1 MKINLVASPIKDAGM
16 QVARQTAALL
26 TEWGADV
33 WVDEAVA
40 HLFGE
45 DNVVRAPKE
54 TCMSGADF
62 VIAIGGDGTFLKA
75 AAGAAQEGI
84 PVLGIN
90 LGHTGFLAEVETGE
104 LQLLRR
110 LFEGDYT
117 VESRMMLQA
126 SVRRGGKVRYRGLAL
141 NDVVLHR
148 GMVSRLLTMHV
159 LCNGSFISTVRGDGL
174 VIATPTGSTGY
185 SLSAG
190 GPVID
195 PKTACISL
203 VPVCSHSL
211 ASRTIIFEAA
221 SRLTVTPEMEEGRD
235 AYLSLDGAA
244 SFLLLQGDVVT
255 LKKAPVTARI
265 LRLKPDNFYEILRNK
280 FKEGDGT

>member
-1 MKINLVASPIKDAGM
+1 MKINLIASPIKDSGM
-16 QVARQTAALL
+16 QVARQTASLL

-40 HLFGE
+40 HFFEG
-45 DNVVRAPKE
+45 NVVSAPKE
-54 TCMSGADF
+54 ACLSGADA

-75 AAGAAQEGI
+75 ATAAAQVRA
-84 PVLGIN
+84 PVLGVN
-90 LGHTGFLAEVETGE
+90 LGRTGFLAEVETGE

-110 LFEGDYT
+110 LFEGDYK
-117 VESRMMLQA
+117 VEQRMMLQA

-148 GMVSRLLTMHV
+148 GMVSRLLTMQV
-159 LCNGSFISTVRGDGL
+159 LCNGGFISTVRGDGL
-174 VIATPTGSTGY
+174 VISTPTGSTGY

-190 GPVID
+190 GPIID
-195 PKTACISL
+195 PKTACIAM

-211 ASRTIIFEAA
+211 ASRAIIFEAA
-221 SRLTVTPEMEEGRD
+221 SKLAVTPEMEEGRD

-244 SFLLLQGDVVT
+244 SFLLLQGDVVAIQ
-255 LKKAPVTARI
+255 KAPVTAQI
-265 LRLKPDNFYEILRNK
+265 IRLKPDNFYEILQNK